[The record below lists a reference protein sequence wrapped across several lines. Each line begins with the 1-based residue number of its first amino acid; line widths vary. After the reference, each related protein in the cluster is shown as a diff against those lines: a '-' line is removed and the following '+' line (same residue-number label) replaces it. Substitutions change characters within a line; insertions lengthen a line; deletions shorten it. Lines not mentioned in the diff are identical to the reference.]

1 MCELTDLEVTCSLL
15 FISLVR
21 IFQESGYL
29 ENDSSIRQK
38 SPLSVQLELSCNGNS
53 CDVVIFVCKYV

>member
-1 MCELTDLEVTCSLL
+1 MCELTELELTCSLL

-29 ENDSSIRQK
+29 END
-38 SPLSVQLELSCNGNS
+38 
-53 CDVVIFVCKYV
+53 